1 VTYYAVIT
9 DHNKEIAVHRILKKA
24 GETPFVPA
32 LVKRQKAG
40 KGKRKLIPIIPRLVF
55 VKAPSDPH
63 TVTLWMW
70 RVKQVRGVKEFFTLG
85 KGQPPASTSDEKV
98 SRFKTQIVTDVKA
111 SKVRQPA
118 VRKGK
123 QARIKAGA
131 FTGSKAQ
138 VTFLKGNRAKV
149 LGFFFGSTREIEIRA
164 DNLEAA

>member
-9 DHNKEIAVHRILKKA
+9 EPSKEIAVRHMLKKA
-24 GETPFVPA
+24 GETTFIPA
-32 LVKRQKAG
+32 FVKRQKAG

-55 VKAPSDPH
+55 VRAPDEPETRS
-63 TVTLWMW
+63 LWMY
-70 RVKQVRGVKEFFTLG
+70 RIKQVRGVKEFFTLG

-149 LGFFFGSTREIEIRA
+149 LGFFFGSEREIEIRA

>member
-9 DHNKEIAVHRILKKA
+9 EPSKEIAVRHTLKKA
-24 GETPFVPA
+24 GETTFIPA
-32 LVKRQKAG
+32 FVKRQKAG

-55 VKAPSDPH
+55 VRAPDEPETRS
-63 TVTLWMW
+63 LWMY
-70 RVKQVRGVKEFFTLG
+70 RIKQVRGVKEFFTLG
-85 KGQPPASTSDEKV
+85 KGMTPASTSDDKV
-98 SRFKTQIVTDVKA
+98 ARFKTQIASDVKA
-111 SKVRQPA
+111 ARVNTQA

-123 QARIKAGA
+123 AARIKSGA
-131 FTGSKAQ
+131 FTGSKGQ